1 MFYVFY
7 RLCIIG
13 GPVVHV
19 TPPNASENIEQA
31 ANGHLLTETNVISVG
46 DSTVV
51 EFDSAMPH
59 VMEETENYVSD
70 ACAGRDLN
78 PYHSI
83 GSCASAPVDPNLNG
97 SYS

>member
-1 MFYVFY
+1 MFFFY
-7 RLCIIG
+7 YLCIIG

-19 TPPNASENIEQA
+19 TPPNVSENIEQA
-31 ANGHLLTETNVISVG
+31 ANGHLLTDTNVISVG

-51 EFDSAMPH
+51 EFDSAMPL
-59 VMEETENYVSD
+59 VMEKAENNVSN

-78 PYHSI
+78 PYNSI
-83 GSCASAPVDPNLNG
+83 GSSASAPVHPNSKG